1 MGKQRNQKVE
11 TVLGVA
17 WYSEQD
23 WTRLRLVCS
32 DPHEMDDSYAEWRA
46 AAEKAIDDLAKLGS
60 PAEKVDI
67 DIDEFLR
74 WCRLHGRKTDKA
86 ARAEFVAYSLRARR
100 SAS

>member
-1 MGKQRNQKVE
+1 MKKQRNEEIESV
-11 TVLGVA
+11 VGVA

-32 DPHEMDDSYAEWRA
+32 DPDEMDDSYAEWRA
-46 AAEKAIDDLAKLGS
+46 AAEKTIRDLAKLGS
-60 PAEKVDI
+60 PAERVDV

-86 ARAEFVAYSLRARR
+86 ARTEFAAYSLRARR